1 MSVLARIAD
10 GKNMAERRTKQG
22 AGTVRL
28 IYILYLLAIVNGI
41 TALMGMLIAWISKSG
56 APKWMRSHYRF
67 QIRTFWMALLFGTLG
82 ISTVFIGIGFL
93 ILFGLVIWYVIRCI
107 KGFLIVG
114 QGKAY
119 PDPKTW
125 LW

>member
-1 MSVLARIAD
+1 MVKS
-10 GKNMAERRTKQG
+10 GTKQG

-41 TALMGMLIAWISKSG
+41 TGLIGLLIAYISKSG
-56 APKWMRSHYRF
+56 APKWMESHYRF
-67 QIRTFWMALLFGTLG
+67 QIRTLWMTVLFAVLGALTA
-82 ISTVFIGIGFL
+82 FIGIGFL
-93 ILFGLVIWYVIRCI
+93 ILFGLVVWYVIRCI
-107 KGFLIVG
+107 KGFLLAG